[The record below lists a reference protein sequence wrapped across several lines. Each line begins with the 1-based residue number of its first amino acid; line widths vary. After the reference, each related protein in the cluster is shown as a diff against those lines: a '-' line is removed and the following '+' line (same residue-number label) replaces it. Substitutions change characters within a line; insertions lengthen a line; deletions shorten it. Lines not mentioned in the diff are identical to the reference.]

1 MKGPNDPVADELRQ
15 LLQGL
20 VEAAQDVDVKVA
32 RYRST
37 TVLRAS
43 VANRDL
49 GKVIGRQG
57 RTVRA
62 LRTLLDL
69 RGEQDGR
76 RYELEIREP
85 QERARRASR
94 DSV

>member
-1 MKGPNDPVADELRQ
+1 MNARSPQDPVAEELKR

-20 VEAAQDVDVKVA
+20 VEAAQDVDVRA
-32 RYRST
+32 SSYRST

-69 RGEQDGR
+69 RGERDGR
-76 RYELEIREP
+76 KYELEIREP
-85 QERARRASR
+85 QRRASR
-94 DSV
+94 ESA